1 MVINVLFRK
10 LSTVERVYNIGLEQ
24 KVLSDVF
31 KCISGF
37 IKEAE
42 EDLIKLYDL
51 RILDK
56 IPVDQIMTK
65 DVVLI
70 NEEDSVDELE
80 RIIKKYKHMGYP
92 VVDKNGNLVG
102 IVTFKDLGKKKGGLF
117 LKNKIKDIMTPKEQL
132 ILISPDTS
140 ASESQK
146 IMAKNAIGRLLVV
159 DENENIVGIVSK
171 GDIVR
176 TYQIY
181 SNKVTKIKECSRITN
196 FYFYDCEKSKME
208 KLADDLVILLGGRGF
223 IISEKEDYI
232 EILTRDWEP
241 LAKIMKNRG
250 KIDHISLTTKLLD
263 ILELSIV
270 NEILGLIEKYSFE
283 EIVITDHI
291 TLIDERSSIQRI
303 ITDVTSFRDSKKT
316 FGTITIR
323 SDF

>member
-1 MVINVLFRK
+1 
-10 LSTVERVYNIGLEQ
+10 
-24 KVLSDVF
+24 
-31 KCISGF
+31 
-37 IKEAE
+37 
-42 EDLIKLYDL
+42 
-51 RILDK
+51 
-56 IPVDQIMTK
+56 
-65 DVVLI
+65 
-70 NEEDSVDELE
+70 
-80 RIIKKYKHMGYP
+80 
-92 VVDKNGNLVG
+92 
-102 IVTFKDLGKKKGGLF
+102 
-117 LKNKIKDIMTPKEQL
+117 
-132 ILISPDTS
+132 
-140 ASESQK
+140 
-146 IMAKNAIGRLLVV
+146 
-159 DENENIVGIVSK
+159 
-171 GDIVR
+171 
-176 TYQIY
+176 
-181 SNKVTKIKECSRITN
+181 
-196 FYFYDCEKSKME
+196 
-208 KLADDLVILLGGRGF
+208 LGGRGF

>member
-1 MVINVLFRK
+1 MLFRK

-31 KCISGF
+31 KYISSF

-51 RILDK
+51 RVLDK
-56 IPVDQIMTK
+56 ISVNQIMTK
-65 DVVLI
+65 DVVFI
-70 NEEDSVDELE
+70 NEDDSVDDLE

-102 IVTFKDLGKKKGGLF
+102 IVTFKDLSKKRGGLF

-159 DENENIVGIVSK
+159 DEDENIVGIVSK

-181 SNKVTKIKECSRITN
+181 GDKVTKIKECSRITN

-232 EILTRDWEP
+232 EIVTRDWEP
-241 LAKIMKNRG
+241 LAKIMKCRE
-250 KIDHISLTTKLLD
+250 KIDHISLTTKSLD

-270 NEILGLIEKYSFE
+270 NEILDLIEKYSFE